1 MKVVHILRAE
11 NGELVFTGSRVS
23 DSITYTPA
31 QAVAILKKFPSLVV
45 TVPITS
51 TSAEELL
58 QRWRAQDDT
67 EPPTVLD
74 KLKAA
79 YLNQSGDMLFLPRE
93 VVGQLIEELS
103 HAT

>member
-1 MKVVHILRAE
+1 M
-11 NGELVFTGSRVS
+11 
-23 DSITYTPA
+23 
-31 QAVAILKKFPSLVV
+31 ILKKFPSLVV
-45 TVPITS
+45 TVPSTS

-79 YLNQSGDMLFLPRE
+79 YLNQSGDMLFIPRE
-93 VVGQLIEELS
+93 IVGQLIEELS

>member
-1 MKVVHILRAE
+1 MKVVHILRVE
-11 NGELVFTGSRVS
+11 SGDLVFTGSRVS
-23 DSITYTPA
+23 DSLTYTPA
-31 QAVAILKKFPSLVV
+31 QAISILKKFPSLVV

-51 TSAEELL
+51 TSAEELV
-58 QRWRAQDDT
+58 QRWRSQDDT
-67 EPPTVLD
+67 EPPTPLD